1 MIPCTNSTSQTP
13 VSKRGELTLAV
24 WITDEEMAADI
35 QSCLGNLPVRQAD
48 VASGGDW
55 DTWVEQVE
63 RARPDVVILGVTQVP
78 GTLTAAIQ
86 RLRWDAGAPAVVAV
100 DTATDPE
107 VVLGAI
113 RAGAAEYVYP
123 PVAAHLGA
131 ALDRVAETL
140 AHHSG
145 SVRCGKTVAF
155 VSAKGGCGATTVA
168 CHVAAGLA
176 QQTGKTALLA
186 DFDLDTGVVGF
197 LTKTRSA
204 YTVADALRS
213 AERLDPSYWKALTS
227 QAGPGLDVVCSPGS
241 PAPDTDVE
249 RTAPVLDFARTQY
262 DFVVVDLGRGLSR
275 AAVNAL
281 DAVDEIYL
289 VTTLDVPAL
298 YRCQQMIR
306 TLLEHGLSR
315 DRVHL
320 AANRIGKNT
329 QLTRDE
335 IEQMLNLPVSC
346 ELPDDPAALADAYVE
361 GKLLPAANDLA
372 RRIARLARQ
381 IAGIPEEV
389 PKRRFTFSWLPK
401 PSDCRPQQ
409 AALARRD

>member
-1 MIPCTNSTSQTP
+1 MIASTNSTRQTP
-13 VSKRGELTLAV
+13 FSKRGQLTVAV

-35 QSCLGNLPVRQAD
+35 QSCLASLPVRLAAGAD
-48 VASGGDW
+48 SADW
-55 DTWVEQVE
+55 DSWVEQIE
-63 RARPDVVILGVTQVP
+63 RVRPDVVVLGVTQIP
-78 GTLTAAIQ
+78 GTLAAAIQ
-86 RLRWDAGAPAVVAV
+86 RFRWDAGAPAVVAV
-100 DTATDPE
+100 GTATDPE

-123 PVAAHLGA
+123 PVAAHLGT
-131 ALDRVAETL
+131 ALDRVAETR
-140 AHHSG
+140 AQQSG

-176 QQTGKTALLA
+176 QQTGKAALLA
-186 DFDLDTGVVGF
+186 DFDLDSGVIGF

-241 PAPDTDVE
+241 PAPDTDADS
-249 RTAPVLDFARTQY
+249 TAPVLDFARTQY

-275 AAVNAL
+275 SAVNAL

-306 TLLEHGLSR
+306 TLIEHGLSR

-320 AANRIGKNT
+320 VVNRIGKNT
-329 QLTRDE
+329 ELTRVE

-346 ELPDDPAALADAYVE
+346 ELPDDSAALGDAYVE
-361 GKLLPAANDLA
+361 GKLLPPANDLA
-372 RRIARLARQ
+372 RRIARIARR
-381 IAGIPEEV
+381 IAGIPEEA

-401 PSDCRPQQ
+401 TSDCRPHQT
-409 AALARRD
+409 ALATRD